1 MRVAWV
7 RHQAHEPAMPDPT
20 REAAFDLLT
29 AVIDRRRPL
38 EEALTALPRIEPRDR
53 AAAHRLAAAVLRRM
67 GTLDAVLE
75 PWLKK
80 EPPAPV
86 RRVLQIGAAG
96 LLLLGTPGHAA
107 VATAVSLAR
116 ARGLVPFAGLANA
129 VLRRVAEAGE
139 AALTDLDCPRLDT
152 PSWLW
157 GAWGAD
163 ARAIAI
169 AHQTEAPLDLTLGP
183 GTTPPDGATPL
194 PTGSVR
200 YPAGTLVADVPGF
213 AEGRLWVQDAAAALP
228 ATLLA
233 VRPGERVADL
243 CAAPGGKTGQLA
255 AAGASVV
262 ALERDEKRLK
272 RLGDNLSRWGLKADL
287 VAADA
292 NAWRTEERFDAI
304 LLDAPC
310 SATGTIRRHPDV
322 ARLKRPGDVASLIQA
337 QDRLLASAIA
347 LLKPGGRLIYA
358 VCSLQPEEGAGRI
371 AAALAAGGVRPDG
384 VRLDPFTEA
393 ELATL
398 PEARTPE
405 GFLRTHPGMWAER
418 GGMDGFFAAR
428 LVRDGAA
435 TA

>member
-1 MRVAWV
+1 
-7 RHQAHEPAMPDPT
+7 MPDPT

-29 AVIDRRRPL
+29 AVLDRRRPL
-38 EEALTALPRIEPRDR
+38 EEALAALPRIEARDR
-53 AAAHRLAAAVLRRM
+53 AAAHRLAASVLRRM
-67 GTLDAVLE
+67 GTLDAALE

-80 EPPAPV
+80 EPPGPV
-86 RRVLQIGAAG
+86 RHVLRIGSAG

-116 ARGLVPFAGLANA
+116 ARGLTPFAGLVNA
-129 VLRRVAEAGE
+129 VLRRVAEAGV
-139 AALTDLDCPRLDT
+139 AALADLDCPRLDT

-157 GAWGAD
+157 TAWGTD

-169 AHQTEAPLDLTLGP
+169 AHQAEAPLDLTLGP
-183 GTTPPDGATPL
+183 GTPPPEEAMVL

-200 YPAGTLVADVPGF
+200 YPAGTLVADIPGF
-213 AEGRLWVQDAAAALP
+213 TEGRLWVQDAAAALP
-228 ATLLA
+228 ARLLA
-233 VRPGERVADL
+233 VRTGERVADL
-243 CAAPGGKTGQLA
+243 CAAPGGKTGQLV

-262 ALERDEKRLK
+262 ALERDANRLK
-272 RLGDNLSRWGLKADL
+272 RLGENLARWGLKAEL
-287 VAADA
+287 VRADA
-292 NAWRTEERFDAI
+292 NDWRPAERFDAI

-322 ARLKRPGDVASLIQA
+322 ARLKRPADVATLTQA

-371 AAALAAGGVRPDG
+371 AAALATGGVRPSG
-384 VRLDPFTEA
+384 VRLDPFTKE
-393 ELATL
+393 ELAIL
-398 PEARTPE
+398 PEARTAE

>member
-1 MRVAWV
+1 
-7 RHQAHEPAMPDPT
+7 
-20 REAAFDLLT
+20 
-29 AVIDRRRPL
+29 
-38 EEALTALPRIEPRDR
+38 
-53 AAAHRLAAAVLRRM
+53 VLR
-67 GTLDAVLE
+67 
-75 PWLKK
+75 
-80 EPPAPV
+80 
-86 RRVLQIGAAG
+86 IGCAG

-116 ARGLVPFAGLANA
+116 ARGLTPFAGLVNA
-129 VLRRVAEAGE
+129 VLRRVAEAGV
-139 AALTDLDCPRLDT
+139 AALAELDCPRLDT

-157 GAWGAD
+157 TAWGTD

-169 AHQTEAPLDLTLGP
+169 AHQAEAPLDLTLGP
-183 GTTPPDGATPL
+183 GTPPPEDAMVL

-200 YPAGTLVADVPGF
+200 YPAGTLVADIPGF
-213 AEGRLWVQDAAAALP
+213 TEGRLWVQDAAAALP
-228 ATLLA
+228 ARLLA
-233 VRPGERVADL
+233 VRAGERVADL
-243 CAAPGGKTGQLA
+243 CAAPGGKTGQLV

-262 ALERDEKRLK
+262 ALERDANRLK
-272 RLGDNLSRWGLKADL
+272 RLGENLARWGLKAEL
-287 VAADA
+287 VRADA
-292 NAWRTEERFDAI
+292 NDWRPAERFDAI

-322 ARLKRPGDVASLIQA
+322 ARLKRPADVATLTQA

-371 AAALAAGGVRPDG
+371 AAALATGGVRPSG
-384 VRLDPFTEA
+384 VRLDPFTKE
-393 ELATL
+393 ELAIL
-398 PEARTPE
+398 PEARTAE